1 MPSPAATPPHS
12 GARHDGA
19 MMRAMKRILLVLLAL
34 VVAVFAFAPAAVERH
49 YNTVPSGPHPPA
61 SARAIALHRRL
72 TIVDLHADS
81 LLWARD
87 LGQRST
93 RGHVDVPRLIE
104 GNVAVE
110 AFTVVTKSPRGLNNQ
125 RNDDK
130 SDLITALAVVE
141 RWPPRTWTSLRE
153 RALFQAHELQETAE
167 RSDGRLT
174 LLRTRD
180 DVTRYLERRRTQPAI
195 TAGLLGLE
203 GAHALEGDLASVD
216 TLYDAGFRM
225 IAPTHFFDTEWAGS
239 AHGVTKGGLTD
250 RGRELV
256 RRLEQRHI
264 LLDLAHASP
273 RTIADAVAMARRPVV
288 VSHTGVKGTCDN
300 IRNLSDDEL
309 RGVAGTGGLIGIG
322 FWGPKGAGAV
332 CGDDAAAVARA
343 IRYAVGIAGID
354 HIALGS
360 DWDGT
365 VPAPFDAAGTAELT
379 DALLTAGFGE
389 TDIEKIM
396 GGNAVRLL
404 STALP

>member
-1 MPSPAATPPHS
+1 
-12 GARHDGA
+12 
-19 MMRAMKRILLVLLAL
+19 MKRTLLALLAL
-34 VVAVFAFAPAAVERH
+34 VVAVFAFVPGAVERH
-49 YNTVPSGPHPPA
+49 YNTVPAGPHPPP

-273 RTIADAVAMARRPVV
+273 RTIADAVAMAQRPVV

-309 RGVAGTGGLIGIG
+309 RGVARTGGLIGIG

-343 IRYAVGIAGID
+343 IRYAVQIAGVE
-354 HIALGS
+354 HVALGS

-365 VPAPFDAAGTAELT
+365 VPAPFDAAGIVELT
-379 DALLTAGFGE
+379 DALLGAGFSDE
-389 TDIEKIM
+389 DVERVM

-404 STALP
+404 SAQLP

>member
-1 MPSPAATPPHS
+1 MTSTRRRVRRGLFAF
-12 GARHDGA
+12 
-19 MMRAMKRILLVLLAL
+19 LLAL
-34 VVAVFAFAPAAVERH
+34 VVGVFAFAPAAVERH
-49 YNTVPSGPHPPA
+49 YNTVPARPHPPP

-87 LGQRST
+87 LDERST

-104 GNVAVE
+104 GNVAIE
-110 AFTVVTKSPRGLNNQ
+110 AFTVVTKSPRGLNNE
-125 RNDDK
+125 RNDDR
-130 SDLITALAVVE
+130 SDMITALAIAE

-153 RALFQAHELQETAE
+153 RALYQARKLQDTAA

-195 TAGLLGLE
+195 TAGFLGLE
-203 GAHALEGDLASVD
+203 GAHALEGDLQSVD
-216 TLYDAGFRM
+216 TLFAAGFRM

-239 AHGVTKGGLTD
+239 AHGVSKGGLTE
-250 RGRELV
+250 RGRALV
-256 RRLEQRHI
+256 RRLEERRI

-273 RTIADAVAMARRPVV
+273 RTIADAVAMAQRPVV

-309 RGVAGTGGLIGIG
+309 RGVARTGGLIGIG
-322 FWGPKGAGAV
+322 FWGPQGTGAV
-332 CGDDAAAVARA
+332 CGGDAAAVARA
-343 IRYAVGIAGID
+343 IRYAVQIVGVE
-354 HIALGS
+354 HVALGS

-365 VPAPFDAAGTAELT
+365 VPAPFDAVGIVELT
-379 DALLTAGFGE
+379 DALLAAGFGE
-389 TDIEKIM
+389 ADIEKVM

-404 STALP
+404 ATALP

>member
-1 MPSPAATPPHS
+1 MIRRT
-12 GARHDGA
+12 
-19 MMRAMKRILLVLLAL
+19 LLALLAL
-34 VVAVFAFAPAAVERH
+34 VVAVFAFAPGAVERH
-49 YNTVPSGPHPPA
+49 YNTVPPGPHPPP
-61 SARAIALHRRL
+61 SPRAIALHRRL

-104 GNVAVE
+104 GNVAIE

-125 RNDDK
+125 RNDDR
-130 SDLITALAVVE
+130 SDMITALAVVE

-153 RALFQAHELQETAE
+153 RALYQARKLQETAE

-174 LLRTRD
+174 LLRTRG
-180 DVTRYLERRRTQPAI
+180 DVTRYLERRRAQPAI

-216 TLYDAGFRM
+216 TLFEAGFRM

>member
-1 MPSPAATPPHS
+1 
-12 GARHDGA
+12 
-19 MMRAMKRILLVLLAL
+19 MKRALLALLAL
-34 VVAVFAFAPAAVERH
+34 VVAVFAFAPGAVERH
-49 YNTVPSGPHPPA
+49 YNTVPARRHPPP

-81 LLWARD
+81 LLWDRD
-87 LGQRST
+87 LGQRSG

-104 GNVAVE
+104 GNVAIQ
-110 AFTVVTKSPRGLNNQ
+110 AFTVVTKSPRGLNNE

-130 SDLITALAVVE
+130 SDLITALAIAE

-153 RALFQAHELQETAE
+153 RALYQAKKLQDTAA

-180 DVTRYLERRRTQPAI
+180 DVTRYVERRRTQPGI
-195 TAGLLGLE
+195 TAGFLGLE
-203 GAHALEGDLASVD
+203 GAHALEGDLGRVD
-216 TLYDAGFRM
+216 TLFDAGFRM

-239 AHGVTKGGLTD
+239 AHGLTKGGLTD

-256 RRLEQRHI
+256 RRLEQRRI

-273 RTIADAVAMARRPVV
+273 RTIADAVAMAQRPVV

-309 RGVAGTGGLIGIG
+309 RGVARTGGLIGIG

-343 IRYAVGIAGID
+343 IRYAVQIAGVE
-354 HIALGS
+354 HVALGS

-365 VPAPFDAAGTAELT
+365 VPAPFDAAGIVELT
-379 DALLTAGFGE
+379 DALLGAGFSDE
-389 TDIEKIM
+389 DVERVM

-404 STALP
+404 SAQLP

>member
-273 RTIADAVAMARRPVV
+273 RTIADAVAMAQRPVV

-300 IRNLSDDEL
+300 IRNLSDEEL
-309 RGVAGTGGLIGIG
+309 RGVARTGGLIGIG
-322 FWGPKGAGAV
+322 FWGPKGTGAV
-332 CGDDAAAVARA
+332 CGDGAADVARA
-343 IRYAVGIAGID
+343 IRYAVQIAGVD
-354 HIALGS
+354 HVALGS

-365 VPAPFDAAGTAELT
+365 VRAAFDAAGLVQLT
-379 DALLTAGFGE
+379 DALLEAGYSDE
-389 TDIEKIM
+389 DVAKVM

-404 STALP
+404 SAALP

>member
-1 MPSPAATPPHS
+1 LAPSPRCRRALPSCALAPERYEVRFTASAETCAKLKRAQDLLRHAVPAATPPHS

-49 YNTVPSGPHPPA
+49 YNTVPSGPHPPP

-104 GNVAVE
+104 GNVAIE

-125 RNDDK
+125 RNDDQ

-216 TLYDAGFRM
+216 TLTTPA
-225 IAPTHFFDTEWAGS
+225 S
-239 AHGVTKGGLTD
+239 A
-250 RGRELV
+250 
-256 RRLEQRHI
+256 
-264 LLDLAHASP
+264 
-273 RTIADAVAMARRPVV
+273 
-288 VSHTGVKGTCDN
+288 
-300 IRNLSDDEL
+300 
-309 RGVAGTGGLIGIG
+309 
-322 FWGPKGAGAV
+322 
-332 CGDDAAAVARA
+332 
-343 IRYAVGIAGID
+343 
-354 HIALGS
+354 
-360 DWDGT
+360 
-365 VPAPFDAAGTAELT
+365 
-379 DALLTAGFGE
+379 
-389 TDIEKIM
+389 
-396 GGNAVRLL
+396 
-404 STALP
+404 

>member
-1 MPSPAATPPHS
+1 
-12 GARHDGA
+12 
-19 MMRAMKRILLVLLAL
+19 MKRTLLALLAL
-34 VVAVFAFAPAAVERH
+34 VVAVFAFVPRAVERH
-49 YNTVPSGPHPPA
+49 YNTVPPGPHPPP

-180 DVTRYLERRRTQPAI
+180 DVTRYLERRRTQPAVM
-195 TAGLLGLE
+195 AGLLGLE

-239 AHGVTKGGLTD
+239 AHGVAKGGLTD

-273 RTIADAVAMARRPVV
+273 RTIADAVAMAQRPVV

-300 IRNLSDDEL
+300 IRNLSDEEL
-309 RGVAGTGGLIGIG
+309 RGVARTGGLIGIG
-322 FWGPKGAGAV
+322 FWGPKGTGAV
-332 CGDDAAAVARA
+332 CGDGAADVARA
-343 IRYAVGIAGID
+343 IRYAVQIAGVD
-354 HIALGS
+354 HVALGS

-365 VPAPFDAAGTAELT
+365 VRAAFDAAGLVQLT
-379 DALLTAGFGE
+379 DALLEAGYSDE
-389 TDIEKIM
+389 DVAKVM

-404 STALP
+404 SAALP

>member
-1 MPSPAATPPHS
+1 
-12 GARHDGA
+12 
-19 MMRAMKRILLVLLAL
+19 MKRTLLALLAL
-34 VVAVFAFAPAAVERH
+34 VVAVFAFVPRAVERH
-49 YNTVPSGPHPPA
+49 YNTVPPGPHPPP

-125 RNDDK
+125 RNDDR
-130 SDLITALAVVE
+130 SDMITALAVVE

-153 RALFQAHELQETAE
+153 RALYQAHELQETAE
-167 RSDGRLT
+167 RSEGRLT

-273 RTIADAVAMARRPVV
+273 RTIADAVAMAQRPVV

-300 IRNLSDDEL
+300 IRNLSDEEL
-309 RGVAGTGGLIGIG
+309 RGVARTGGLIGIG
-322 FWGPKGAGAV
+322 FWGPKGTGAV
-332 CGDDAAAVARA
+332 CGDGAADVARA
-343 IRYAVGIAGID
+343 IRYAVRIAGVD
-354 HIALGS
+354 HVALGS

-365 VPAPFDAAGTAELT
+365 VRAAFDAAGLVQLT
-379 DALLTAGFGE
+379 DALLEAGFSDE
-389 TDIEKIM
+389 DVAKVM

-404 STALP
+404 SAALP

>member
-1 MPSPAATPPHS
+1 MTRRTK
-12 GARHDGA
+12 G
-19 MMRAMKRILLVLLAL
+19 LLLALLAL
-34 VVAVFAFAPAAVERH
+34 VVAVFPLAPGLVERH
-49 YNTVPSGPHPPA
+49 YNTVPARSHRTP

-87 LGQRST
+87 LDHRST

-104 GNVAVE
+104 GNVAIE
-110 AFTVVTKSPRGLNNQ
+110 AFTVVTKSPRGLNNL
-125 RNDDK
+125 RNDDR
-130 SDLITALAVVE
+130 SDMITALAIVE

-153 RALFQAHELQETAE
+153 RALHQARKLQDTAA
-167 RSDGRLT
+167 RSNGRLT

-180 DVTRYLERRRTQPAI
+180 DVTRYLDRRRTQPAI

-203 GAHALEGDLASVD
+203 GAHALEGDLGAVD
-216 TLYDAGFRM
+216 TLFEAGFRM

-239 AHGVTKGGLTD
+239 AHGVAKGGLTE
-250 RGRELV
+250 RGRGLV
-256 RRLEQRHI
+256 RRLEERRI

-273 RTIADAVAMARRPVV
+273 RTIADAVAMARRPLV

-300 IRNLSDDEL
+300 IRNLSDGEL
-309 RGVAGTGGLIGIG
+309 RGIAGTGGLIGIG
-322 FWGPKGAGAV
+322 FWGPSGTGAV
-332 CGDDAAAVARA
+332 CGEDPAAVARA
-343 IRYAVGIAGID
+343 IRYAIQVAGVD
-354 HIALGS
+354 HVALGS

-365 VPAPFDAAGTAELT
+365 VSTPFDAAGLVELT
-379 DALLTAGFGE
+379 DALLAAGLADGE
-389 TDIEKIM
+389 VEKVM

>member
-1 MPSPAATPPHS
+1 
-12 GARHDGA
+12 
-19 MMRAMKRILLVLLAL
+19 MMRTMKRILLVLLAL

-273 RTIADAVAMARRPVV
+273 RTIADAVAMAQRPVV

-300 IRNLSDDEL
+300 IRNLSDEEL
-309 RGVAGTGGLIGIG
+309 RGVARTGGLIGIG
-322 FWGPKGAGAV
+322 FWGPKGTGAV
-332 CGDDAAAVARA
+332 CGDGAADVARA
-343 IRYAVGIAGID
+343 IRYAVQIAGVD
-354 HIALGS
+354 HVALGS

-365 VPAPFDAAGTAELT
+365 VRAAFDAAGLVQLT
-379 DALLTAGFGE
+379 DALLEAGYSDE
-389 TDIEKIM
+389 DVAKVM

-404 STALP
+404 SAALP